1 MIKYKNYIK
10 ENIYKINTKIIID
23 FIKMDNIIYTKNK
36 NGFFFDLNSFS
47 NDNLLK
53 LNDIIK
59 NNINENIILDDD
71 NNSKIKILNND
82 INQYALK
89 NKKKIDKNEINKEI
103 KIFINEFSDNEKK
116 IILYSKKYKL

>member
-59 NNINENIILDDD
+59 KNINENIILDDD